1 MEKDDEY
8 KDFVDGLAAQFR
20 ALNDMAVREYTPLVD
35 DICSR
40 IASRNEVERLLDYLL
55 DFAGNDKIL
64 LLYRRVCRHY
74 FQIYPDSIAWYIME
88 YRKEYDRES
97 LIGTKYVQPSAI
109 ACRPYKDSRPDSWA
123 AISVMVS
130 NDREADHGTFQLVCS
145 EAMRRIGR

>member
-20 ALNDMAVREYTPLVD
+20 ALNDMAVREYTPLID

-40 IASRNEVERLLDYLL
+40 IASRNEVEKLLDYLL

-64 LLYRRVCRHY
+64 LLSRRVCRHY

-97 LIGTKYVQPSAI
+97 LIGTKYEYLLHEDEEDYAENES
-109 ACRPYKDSRPDSWA
+109 DTD
-123 AISVMVS
+123 
-130 NDREADHGTFQLVCS
+130 
-145 EAMRRIGR
+145 

>member
-40 IASRNEVERLLDYLL
+40 IASRNEVERLLDYLF
-55 DFAGNDKIL
+55 DFAGTDKIL

-97 LIGTKYVQPSAI
+97 LIGTEYEYLLHEDEEVYDENES
-109 ACRPYKDSRPDSWA
+109 DTD
-123 AISVMVS
+123 
-130 NDREADHGTFQLVCS
+130 
-145 EAMRRIGR
+145 

>member
-8 KDFVDGLAAQFR
+8 KDFVDGLVLQIQ

-40 IASRNEVERLLDYLL
+40 IASQNEVERLLDYLF

-74 FQIYPDSIAWYIME
+74 FKIYPESIAWYIME
-88 YRKEYDRES
+88 YRKGYDRES
-97 LIGTKYVQPSAI
+97 LIGTEYEYLLHENEEEDDDNDPES
-109 ACRPYKDSRPDSWA
+109 DS
-123 AISVMVS
+123 
-130 NDREADHGTFQLVCS
+130 H
-145 EAMRRIGR
+145 

>member
-97 LIGTKYVQPSAI
+97 LIGTKYEYLLHEDEEDYAENESDTDWLK
-109 ACRPYKDSRPDSWA
+109 C
-123 AISVMVS
+123 
-130 NDREADHGTFQLVCS
+130 G
-145 EAMRRIGR
+145 

>member
-8 KDFVDGLAAQFR
+8 KDFVDGLVLQIQ

-40 IASRNEVERLLDYLL
+40 IASQNVVERLLDYLF

-74 FQIYPDSIAWYIME
+74 FKIYPESIAWYIME

-97 LIGTKYVQPSAI
+97 LIGTEYEYLLHENEEEDDDNDPES
-109 ACRPYKDSRPDSWA
+109 DS
-123 AISVMVS
+123 
-130 NDREADHGTFQLVCS
+130 H
-145 EAMRRIGR
+145 

>member
-8 KDFVDGLAAQFR
+8 KDFVDGLVLQIQ

-40 IASRNEVERLLDYLL
+40 IASQNEVERLLDYLF

-74 FQIYPDSIAWYIME
+74 FQIYTESIAWYIME
-88 YRKEYDRES
+88 YRKEYDSES
-97 LIGTKYVQPSAI
+97 LVGTQFEYLLHEDEEDDDENES
-109 ACRPYKDSRPDSWA
+109 DTD
-123 AISVMVS
+123 
-130 NDREADHGTFQLVCS
+130 
-145 EAMRRIGR
+145 

>member
-1 MEKDDEY
+1 MEKDEEY
-8 KDFVDGLAAQFR
+8 KEFVKEIASHIR

-40 IASRNEVERLLDYLL
+40 VASRNEVEGMLDYLF

-74 FQIYPDSIAWYIME
+74 FQIYPESIAWYIME

-97 LIGTKYVQPSAI
+97 LIGTKYE
-109 ACRPYKDSRPDSWA
+109 YLLHEDKDEDN
-123 AISVMVS
+123 
-130 NDREADHGTFQLVCS
+130 NDPKSD
-145 EAMRRIGR
+145 

>member
-8 KDFVDGLAAQFR
+8 KDFVDGLVLQIQ

-40 IASRNEVERLLDYLL
+40 IASQNEVERLLDYLF

-74 FQIYPDSIAWYIME
+74 FKIYPESIAWYIME

-97 LIGTKYVQPSAI
+97 LIGTEYE
-109 ACRPYKDSRPDSWA
+109 YLLHE
-123 AISVMVS
+123 
-130 NDREADHGTFQLVCS
+130 NE
-145 EAMRRIGR
+145 E